1 LHRSS
6 SVGCAQVTESGD
18 DNGLLDRAIDWVA
31 LLRSGRATVADAD
44 ELQRWRALSPA
55 HEAAFRQAA
64 RLYRDLGT
72 MGAELERRKVRPF
85 VTRRAVTRRAL
96 IGGALA
102 ASVAGYMVVKPPLEL
117 WPSLAEMSADYRTAK
132 GEQLDV
138 ALADNVSL
146 KLNTQTSVAVRG
158 SGINPRIELI
168 SGEAAISAR
177 RSVSEPLVVIAA
189 DGQIASSAGE
199 VNIRCIDGVVLAVC
213 IQGSII
219 VSHGGRSI
227 ELTSGQQIAYSASE
241 PLGKPVPVADSE
253 TLSAWRE
260 KLLIFKDK
268 PLATVVSEINRY
280 RPGKIVVTNS
290 DLGQRLVNGTFH
302 TDQLDDFV
310 AQVRQL
316 YAVKVRSLPG
326 GVVLL
331 S

>member
-1 LHRSS
+1 M
-6 SVGCAQVTESGD
+6 TEPGD

-31 LLRSGRATVADAD
+31 LLRSGRATTEDA
-44 ELQRWRALSPA
+44 EQLQRWRALSPA

-72 MGAELERRKVRPF
+72 MGAELERRNVRPF
-85 VTRRAVTRRAL
+85 VARRAVTRRAL
-96 IGGALA
+96 IGGAMA
-102 ASVAGYMVVKPPLEL
+102 ASVAGYMVVKPPMEL

-138 ALADNVSL
+138 ALTDNVSL

-168 SGEAAISAR
+168 SGEAAISSR

-213 IQGSII
+213 IQGSIT

-241 PLGKPVPVADSE
+241 PLGKPVPVVDPGV
-253 TLSAWRE
+253 LSAWRE
-260 KLLIFKDK
+260 KLLIFKDE
-268 PLATVVSEINRY
+268 PLAAVVGEINRY
-280 RPGKIVVTNS
+280 RPGKIVVTSS
-290 DLGQRLVNGTFH
+290 DLGRRLVNGTFH
-302 TDQLDDFV
+302 TDKLDDFV

-316 YAVKVRSLPG
+316 YAVKVRALPG
-326 GVVLL
+326 GLVLL

>member
-1 LHRSS
+1 M
-6 SVGCAQVTESGD
+6 TEPD
-18 DNGLLDRAIDWVA
+18 DDSGLLNQAIDWVA
-31 LLRSGRATVADAD
+31 LLRSGRATTDDA
-44 ELQRWRALSPA
+44 EKLQRWRAQDPA

-64 RLYRDLGT
+64 RLYRDLGA
-72 MGAELERRKVRPF
+72 MGSELERRNVRRF
-85 VTRRAVTRRAL
+85 VPRQAVTRRAL

-102 ASVAGYMVVKPPLEL
+102 ASVAGYMVVKPPLDM

-138 ALADNVSL
+138 ALASNVSL

-158 SGINPRIELI
+158 SGVNPRIELI
-168 SGEAAISAR
+168 SGEAAITSQRPA
-177 RSVSEPLVVIAA
+177 VEPLVVIAA
-189 DGQIASSAGE
+189 NGQIAASAGE
-199 VNIRCIDGVVLAVC
+199 VNIRCIDGVVLATC
-213 IQGSII
+213 IQGSIT
-219 VSHGGRSI
+219 VTHGGRSV
-227 ELTSGQQIAYSASE
+227 ELTGGQQIAYSASE
-241 PLGKPVPVADSE
+241 ALGAPAPVVDPG

-302 TDQLDDFV
+302 TDKLDDFV

-316 YAVKVRSLPG
+316 YAVKVRALPG

>member
-1 LHRSS
+1 M
-6 SVGCAQVTESGD
+6 TEARD

-31 LLRSGRATVADAD
+31 LLRSGRATTDDAD
-44 ELQRWRALSPA
+44 QLQRWRALSPA

-64 RLYRDLGT
+64 RLYRDLGA
-72 MGAELERRKVRPF
+72 MGAELERRKVRQF
-85 VTRRAVTRRAL
+85 VPRAVVTRRAL

-102 ASVAGYMVVKPPLEL
+102 ASVAGYMVVRPPLEM

-158 SGINPRIELI
+158 SGVSPRIELI
-168 SGEAAISAR
+168 SGEAAITSQRASA
-177 RSVSEPLVVIAA
+177 EPLVVIAA
-189 DGQIASSAGE
+189 DGQISSSAGE
-199 VNIRCIDGVVLAVC
+199 VNIRCIDGVVLATC
-213 IQGSII
+213 IQGS
-219 VSHGGRSI
+219 VTVTRAGRSV
-227 ELTSGQQIAYSASE
+227 ELKGGQQVSYSASE
-241 PLGKPVPVADSE
+241 PLGAPAFIVDPAI
-253 TLSAWRE
+253 LSAWRE

-268 PLATVVSEINRY
+268 PLATVVAEINRY

-302 TDQLDDFV
+302 TDKLDDFV

-316 YAVKVRSLPG
+316 YAVKVRALPG

>member
-1 LHRSS
+1 M
-6 SVGCAQVTESGD
+6 TETKD
-18 DNGLLDRAIDWVA
+18 DNDLLDRAIDWVA
-31 LLRSGRATVADAD
+31 LLRSGRATVGDA
-44 ELQRWRALSPA
+44 ERLQRWRALSPA

-64 RLYRDLGT
+64 RIYRDLGV
-72 MGAELERRKVRPF
+72 MGTELERRKVRPF
-85 VTRRAVTRRAL
+85 VARRVVTRRAL

-138 ALADNVSL
+138 ALTDNVSL

-168 SGEAAISAR
+168 SGEAAISSR
-177 RSVSEPLVVIAA
+177 RLVSEPLVVIAA

-199 VNIRCIDGVVLAVC
+199 VNVRCIDGVVLAVC
-213 IQGSII
+213 IQGSIT
-219 VSHGGRSI
+219 VSHGGRSV

-241 PLGKPVPVADSE
+241 PLGKPVPVADPDM
-253 TLSAWRE
+253 LAAWRD
-260 KLLIFKDK
+260 KLLVFKDE
-268 PLATVVSEINRY
+268 PLAAVVSEINRY
-280 RPGKIVVTNS
+280 RPGKIVVTS
-290 DLGQRLVNGTFH
+290 TELGRRLVNGTFH
-302 TDQLDDFV
+302 IDKLDDFV

-316 YAVKVRSLPG
+316 YAVKVRALPG
-326 GVVLL
+326 GLVLL

>member
-1 LHRSS
+1 M
-6 SVGCAQVTESGD
+6 TEAGD
-18 DNGLLDRAIDWVA
+18 DSGLLDRAIDWVA
-31 LLRSGRATVADAD
+31 LLRSGRATTDDA
-44 ELQRWRALSPA
+44 EQLQRWRAMHPA

-72 MGAELERRKVRPF
+72 MGAELERRKVRSF
-85 VTRRAVTRRAL
+85 VPRTAVTRRAL

-102 ASVAGYMVVKPPLEL
+102 ASVAAYMVVKPPLEM

-146 KLNTQTSVAVRG
+146 KLNTLTSVAVRG
-158 SGINPRIELI
+158 DGISPRIELI
-168 SGEAAISAR
+168 SGEAAITSQ
-177 RSVSEPLVVIAA
+177 RSLSEPLVVIAA
-189 DGQIASSAGE
+189 DGHITSSAGE
-199 VNIRCIDGVVLAVC
+199 VNIRCIDGVVLATC
-213 IQGSII
+213 LQGSIT
-219 VSHGGRSI
+219 VTRGGRSV
-227 ELTSGQQIAYSASE
+227 ELRSGQQIAYSASE
-241 PLGKPVPVADSE
+241 PLGLPAPIADSAI
-253 TLSAWRE
+253 LSAWRE

-280 RPGKIVVTNS
+280 RPGKIMVTNS

-302 TDQLDDFV
+302 TDKLDDFV

-316 YAVKVRSLPG
+316 YAVKVRALPG

>member
-1 LHRSS
+1 M
-6 SVGCAQVTESGD
+6 TEPSD
-18 DNGLLDRAIDWVA
+18 DSGLLDRAIDWVA
-31 LLRSGRATVADAD
+31 LLRSGRATTDDAD
-44 ELQRWRALSPA
+44 QLQRWRALSPA

-64 RLYRDLGT
+64 RLYRNLGA
-72 MGAELERRKVRPF
+72 MGAELERQKVRQFIP
-85 VTRRAVTRRAL
+85 RAAMTRRAL

-102 ASVAGYMVVKPPLEL
+102 ASVAGYMVVKPPLEM

-158 SGINPRIELI
+158 SGASPRIELI
-168 SGEAAISAR
+168 SGEAAITSQRLSA
-177 RSVSEPLVVIAA
+177 EPLVVIAA
-189 DGQIASSAGE
+189 DGQISSSAGE
-199 VNIRCIDGVVLAVC
+199 VNIRCIDGVVLATC
-213 IQGSII
+213 IQGSIT
-219 VSHGGRSI
+219 VTRGGRSV
-227 ELTSGQQIAYSASE
+227 ELKGGQQISYSAAE
-241 PLGKPVPVADSE
+241 PLGAPAPIVDPAI
-253 TLSAWRE
+253 LSAWRE

-302 TDQLDDFV
+302 TDKLDDFV

-316 YAVKVRSLPG
+316 YAVKVRALPG

>member
-1 LHRSS
+1 M
-6 SVGCAQVTESGD
+6 TEPGD
-18 DNGLLDRAIDWVA
+18 DSGLLNQAIDWVA
-31 LLRSGRATVADAD
+31 LLRSGRATTDDA
-44 ELQRWRALSPA
+44 EQLQRWRAQDPA

-64 RLYRDLGT
+64 RLYRDLGA
-72 MGAELERRKVRPF
+72 MGAELERRKVRRF
-85 VTRRAVTRRAL
+85 VPRHVVTRRAL

-102 ASVAGYMVVKPPLEL
+102 ASVAGYMVVKPPLEM

-158 SGINPRIELI
+158 SGPNPRIELI
-168 SGEAAISAR
+168 SGEAAITSQRPA
-177 RSVSEPLVVIAA
+177 VEPLVVIAA
-189 DGQIASSAGE
+189 NGQIAASAGE
-199 VNIRCIDGVVLAVC
+199 VNIRCIDGVVLATC
-213 IQGSII
+213 IQGSIT
-219 VSHGGRSI
+219 VTHGGRSV
-227 ELTSGQQIAYSASE
+227 ELTGGQQIAYSASE
-241 PLGKPVPVADSE
+241 ALGAPAPILDPSI
-253 TLSAWRE
+253 LSAWRE

-302 TDQLDDFV
+302 TDKLDDFV

-316 YAVKVRSLPG
+316 YAVKVRALPG

>member
-1 LHRSS
+1 M
-6 SVGCAQVTESGD
+6 TEIGD

-31 LLRSGRATVADAD
+31 LLRSGRATTEDAD
-44 ELQRWRALSPA
+44 QLQRWRALSPA

-72 MGAELERRKVRPF
+72 MGAEIERRKIRQF
-85 VTRRAVTRRAL
+85 VPRAAMTRRAL

-102 ASVAGYMVVKPPLEL
+102 ASVAGYMAVKPPLEL

-132 GEQLDV
+132 GEQRDI

-158 SGINPRIELI
+158 SGTSPRIELI
-168 SGEAAISAR
+168 SGEAAITSQRAP
-177 RSVSEPLVVIAA
+177 SEPLVVMVAGGEI
-189 DGQIASSAGE
+189 SSAAGE
-199 VNIRCIDGVVLAVC
+199 VNIRCIDGVVLATC
-213 IQGSII
+213 IQGSIR
-219 VSHGGRSI
+219 VNHGGRSVD
-227 ELTSGQQIAYSASE
+227 LVGGQQIAYSASE
-241 PLGKPVPVADSE
+241 PLGKPAPVIDPAG
-253 TLSAWRE
+253 LSAWRE
-260 KLLIFKDK
+260 RLLIFKDK
-268 PLATVVSEINRY
+268 PLAAVVSEINRY
-280 RPGKIVVTNS
+280 RPGKIVVTNA

-302 TDQLDDFV
+302 TDKLDDFV
-310 AQVRQL
+310 AQVGQL